1 METIRNDFLVEIKS
15 IVDLWFLV
23 KYVYGDIKFHKSVRQ
38 MKIFQFFLLL
48 NLVNVAVE
56 TFGLIIINKEQL
68 FYETPLRGL

>member
-1 METIRNDFLVEIKS
+1 MIFSEIPFMEILR
-15 IVDLWFLV
+15 LWRY
-23 KYVYGDIKFHKSVRQ
+23 YVYGDIKFHKSVRQ
-38 MKIFQFFLLL
+38 MKIFHFFLLL